1 MDLAVTPW
9 SYHPVYIQGT
19 VLTPFFLCFVNDIL
33 LNVTSNI
40 KLYAD
45 DILLY
50 HMISSVDDCTLLQ
63 KDIDSLIK
71 WSNTWQ
77 LPFNFNKCEFLRV
90 TKITSFSNYYHLLH
104 VC

>member
-1 MDLAVTPW
+1 M
-9 SYHPVYIQGT
+9 IR
-19 VLTPFFLCFVNDIL
+19 
-33 LNVTSNI
+33 TSKI

-50 HMISSVDDCTLLQ
+50 HTISSVDDCTLLQ

-77 LPFNFNKCEFLRV
+77 LPFNFNKCHV
-90 TKITSFSNYYHLLH
+90 TNKFSPNTTTYYVDTRSIKQVSSAKYLGITINQKLQWAEHTYL
-104 VC
+104 

>member
-1 MDLAVTPW
+1 MLR
-9 SYHPVYIQGT
+9 
-19 VLTPFFLCFVNDIL
+19 
-33 LNVTSNI
+33 TSKI

-50 HMISSVDDCTLLQ
+50 HTISSVDGCTLLQ

-77 LPFNFNKCEFLRV
+77 LPFNFNKCKFLCV
-90 TKITSFSNYYHLLH
+90 TNKFSPITTTKSK
-104 VC
+104 